1 MEKARMYLQAEG
13 REPAEGK
20 KFLRCG
26 PWGLGCLDLG
36 GRGPIPSSEEGVC
49 VLCGRRA
56 IKKGKA
62 GKGVWSCAHG
72 SPVVSL
78 YFPVL
83 PCFIHQGQ
91 CRQLFTSSGIHMKDD
106 WEGGNVVGC
115 SNQPSAL
122 SWGLWNLPMLGSS
135 DQDKWN
141 PCLVWLFFLS
151 PLPDFL
157 KAQTSTLNH
166 QSQCLLP

>member
-1 MEKARMYLQAEG
+1 MGAGLV
-13 REPAEGK
+13 
-20 KFLRCG
+20 
-26 PWGLGCLDLG
+26 GLG
-36 GRGPIPSSEEGVC
+36 RKRATPFSEDGVC

-56 IKKGKA
+56 RKKGKA
-62 GKGVWSCAHG
+62 GKGVWSCYHWPPAI
-72 SPVVSL
+72 SL

-91 CRQLFTSSGIHMKDD
+91 CQQLFTNSGIHMKDY
-106 WEGGNVVGC
+106 WKEGNVVGF
-115 SNQPSAL
+115 SNHPSAM
-122 SWGLWNLPMLGSS
+122 SWGLWNLPILGSD

-141 PCLVWLFFLS
+141 PCLVWFLFLS

-157 KAQTSTLNH
+157 KTQTSTLNH